1 MMAQQP
7 MENGVLFA
15 SMTGKEQRYAT
26 LYLQVCRKYGID
38 PVKAD
43 DMEKDFLKKRVEYLL
58 KEQVAI

>member
-15 SMTGKEQRYAT
+15 SMTEEEQRYAT

-43 DMEKDFLKKRVEYLL
+43 EMEKDFLKKRVKYLL
-58 KEQVAI
+58 KEQVAV